1 MRLGEA
7 VRTAAGDLG
16 AFAAGLDAARLPGR
30 VLDAV
35 RGRLLD
41 FAGVAMAGQ
50 AVDRVQ
56 PWIAY
61 AARLAGRAEST
72 VIGRAA
78 RSSAFGAALANG
90 VSSGALEL
98 DDGHLAGHV
107 HPGGVVIA
115 AALAVAER
123 DRRPAADLLAG
134 IVAGYEVNIRL
145 GEALTDDTL
154 YARGFNLVAMAG
166 AFAAAAA
173 AARTRGLT
181 HRETAHAL
189 GHAALAPV
197 APMISFQQ
205 GAMTRDG
212 YWGWP
217 AALGVL
223 AADLA
228 AAGVTGPAGVFED
241 RWGVLHAVAGG
252 GNRARLTDRLGDRWT
267 ILETYTKIYAAC
279 SHAQTALDAASEAAG
294 GRHDPAAIERVVV
307 DTYAYAAALRDPAPT
322 TPAGAQFSLPFCL
335 AVLLTRGRVDPEAFA
350 PDGLTDA
357 GVRALASRVDMRE
370 DASLEARHRS
380 GPYCRPSRVTVR
392 FAGGEERTAYREAAR
407 GWPEAPLTRAE
418 LLDKY
423 AALTRRVMPAKAAG
437 ALASA
442 IEALGPGSGLGFI
455 RHLAGRAPRRA
466 RSAVHAR

>member
-1 MRLGEA
+1 MSA
-7 VRTAAGDLG
+7 VGTARTAAGELG
-16 AFAAGLDAARLPGR
+16 AFAAGLDAAGLPAR

-41 FAGVAMAGQ
+41 FAGVALAGQ
-50 AVDRVQ
+50 ALDRVQ

-61 AARLAGRAEST
+61 AARLAGRREST
-72 VIGRAA
+72 VIGRAE

-123 DRRPAADLLAG
+123 DGRTAADLLAG

-154 YARGFNLVAMAG
+154 YVRGFNLVALAG

-181 HRETAHAL
+181 GTETAHAL

-197 APMISFQQ
+197 APMVSFQQ

-228 AAGVTGPAGVFED
+228 AAGVTGPAGVFDE

-252 GNRARLTDRLGDRWT
+252 GDRAKLTERLGDRWAIT
-267 ILETYTKIYAAC
+267 EVYTKIYAAC
-279 SHAQTALDAASEAAG
+279 SHAQTALDAASEAAA
-294 GRHDPAAIERVVV
+294 GRRDPAQIAHVVV
-307 DTYAYAAALRDPAPT
+307 ETYAYAAGLRDPAPT

-335 AVLLTRGRVDPEAFA
+335 AVLLTRGRVDPATFA
-350 PDGLTDA
+350 PEGLADA
-357 GVRALASRVDMRE
+357 RVLALASRVEMRE
-370 DASLEARHRS
+370 DPSLEARHHS
-380 GPYCRPSRVTVR
+380 GSYCRPSRVTVR
-392 FAGGEERTAYREAAR
+392 FAGGEERTAYREVAR

-418 LLDKY
+418 LLEKY
-423 AALTRRVMPAKAAG
+423 AALTQPVVAAKRAA
-437 ALASA
+437 ALAAA
-442 IEALGPGSGLGFI
+442 IERLGPRSDLGFL
-455 RHLAGRAPRRA
+455 RYLRGARRRTGSAVRA
-466 RSAVHAR
+466 R